1 MNKTPRILSVLAISA
16 AVFGLAACDQSKSP
30 TVGEKVDYG
39 IERTQQAA
47 TDIKNDA
54 QVAGNELKQDAS
66 QAGSEIADGAADIA
80 ITGKVNAA
88 LAADDQLSA
97 VAINVDTTNKVVT
110 LKGPAPSQAASDRA
124 TSMAQAVDGVISVNN
139 QLTVADKR

>member
-1 MNKTPRILSVLAISA
+1 M
-16 AVFGLAACDQSKSP
+16 
-30 TVGEKVDYG
+30 
-39 IERTQQAA
+39 
-47 TDIKNDA
+47 
-54 QVAGNELKQDAS
+54 
-66 QAGSEIADGAADIA
+66 
-80 ITGKVNAA
+80 
-88 LAADDQLSA
+88 AADDQLSA